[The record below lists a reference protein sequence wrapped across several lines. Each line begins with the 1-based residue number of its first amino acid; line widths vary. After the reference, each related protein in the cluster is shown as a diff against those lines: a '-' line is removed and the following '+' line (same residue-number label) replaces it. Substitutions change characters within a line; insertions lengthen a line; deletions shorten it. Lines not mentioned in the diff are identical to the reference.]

1 MGRPLAQRRARGPR
15 DALASPIVA
24 KPFRVYV
31 CSDIHASER
40 TWRKFLNA
48 MKANVY
54 RADAALIAGDLTG
67 KALVPVVRSDS
78 APASWSAT
86 VLGQKRIARNEAE
99 LAELE
104 RSIADLGYY
113 SVVVTA
119 TERQAMEADPAL
131 VKARFREQIVA
142 RLRAWLA
149 LASERLE
156 GSGVP
161 VYLMPGNDDEFDIDP
176 ILAESTYCRNVNEQ
190 VIELTPWHQLV
201 SMGWSSPTPWSTPR
215 ELPEE
220 EFLDRLSG
228 LLQGVRDP
236 RKTVMMTH
244 VPPYDSGLDTA
255 PLLSPDLRPQ
265 VTAGDLMRGPVGS
278 TGVRAAIEQFR
289 PVLGVHGHIHESG
302 GERRIRDTLCV
313 NAGSESSMGV
323 LRGFLVD
330 LGEHGVVKSLR
341 VEG

>member
-1 MGRPLAQRRARGPR
+1 M
-15 DALASPIVA
+15 A
-24 KPFRVYV
+24 KPFRLYV

-54 RADAALIAGDLTG
+54 KADAALIAGDLTG
-67 KALVPVVRSDS
+67 KAIIAVVKGEQGGEE
-78 APASWSAT
+78 WTAT
-86 VLGQKRIARNEAE
+86 VLGQRRVARTEQE
-99 LAELE
+99 LADLE

-113 SVVVTA
+113 AVRVTSE
-119 TERQAMEADPAL
+119 ERAAMEADPAL
-131 VKARFREQIVA
+131 VRRMFDERITARVRE
-142 RLRAWLA
+142 WMA
-149 LASERLE
+149 LAADRLE

-161 VYLMPGNDDEFDIDP
+161 VYLMPGNDDDFEIDP
-176 ILAESTYCRNVNEQ
+176 ILADSPYCRNVNEQ
-190 VIELTPWHQLV
+190 VVELTPWHQLV

-220 EFLDRLSG
+220 QFLDRLSG
-228 LLQGVRDP
+228 LMAGVRDA

-255 PLLSPDLRPQ
+255 PLLSPDLRPT
-265 VTAGDLMRGPVGS
+265 VSAGDLLRGPVGS
-278 TGVRAAIEQFR
+278 TGVRHAIEQFK

-302 GERRIRDTLCV
+302 GERKIGSTVCV
-313 NAGSESSMGV
+313 NAGSESSMGI
-323 LRGFLVD
+323 LRGFVID
-330 LGEHGVVKSLR
+330 LSDRGVERTLR

>member
-1 MGRPLAQRRARGPR
+1 M
-15 DALASPIVA
+15 A
-24 KPFRVYV
+24 KPFRLYV

-54 RADAALIAGDLTG
+54 KADAAVIAGDLTG
-67 KALVPVVRSDS
+67 KALVAVVEGDHKG
-78 APASWSAT
+78 AEAWTAT
-86 VLGQKRIARNEAE
+86 VLGQRRIARNEAE
-99 LAELE
+99 LADLE

-113 SVVVTA
+113 AVRVTEA
-119 TERQAMEADPAL
+119 ERREMEENPDI
-131 VKARFREQIVA
+131 VKAHFKERMVG
-142 RLRAWLA
+142 RLREWLA
-149 LASERLE
+149 LAAERLE
-156 GSGVP
+156 GSGIP
-161 VYLMPGNDDEFDIDP
+161 VYLMPGNDDEFDIDAV
-176 ILAESTYCRNVNEQ
+176 LAESTYCRNVNEQ

-201 SMGWSSPTPWSTPR
+201 SMGWSSPTPWFTPR

-228 LLQGVRDP
+228 LMRGVRDA

-255 PLLSPDLRPQ
+255 PLLSPTLQP
-265 VTAGDLMRGPVGS
+265 TASAGDVLRGPVGS
-278 TGVRAAIEQFR
+278 HGVRRAIETFK

-302 GERRIRDTLCV
+302 GERRIGSTVCV
-313 NAGSESSMGV
+313 NAGSEANHGV
-323 LRGFLVD
+323 LRGYLID
-330 LGEHGVVKSLR
+330 MSENGVERTLR

>member
-1 MGRPLAQRRARGPR
+1 M
-15 DALASPIVA
+15 A
-24 KPFRVYV
+24 KPFRLYV

-40 TWRKFLNA
+40 SWRKFLNA
-48 MKANVY
+48 MRANVY
-54 RADAALIAGDLTG
+54 KVDAAVIAGDLTG
-67 KALVPVVRSDS
+67 KAIVAVVRGEGGGGEVWT
-78 APASWSAT
+78 AS
-86 VLGQKRIARNEAE
+86 VHGQRWVAKDEAE
-99 LAELE
+99 LVALE

-113 SVVVTA
+113 AVRVTEA
-119 TERQAMEADPAL
+119 ERSAMEADPAL
-131 VKARFREQIVA
+131 VRRIFHERIAARVRE
-142 RLRAWLA
+142 WMDLA
-149 LASERLE
+149 AERLE
-156 GSGVP
+156 GSNVP
-161 VYLMPGNDDEFDIDP
+161 VYLMPGNDDDFEIDP

-190 VIELTPWHQLV
+190 VVDLTPWHQLV

-228 LLQGVRDP
+228 LLKGVRDP
-236 RKTVMMTH
+236 RKTVIMTH

-278 TGVRAAIEQFR
+278 TGVRKAIESFR

-302 GERRIRDTLCV
+302 GERKIRDTVCV
-313 NAGSESSMGV
+313 NAGSEASMGI
-323 LRGFLVD
+323 LRGYLVD
-330 LGEHGVVKSLR
+330 LTEKGVDRTLR

>member
-1 MGRPLAQRRARGPR
+1 M
-15 DALASPIVA
+15 A
-24 KPFRVYV
+24 KPFRLYV

-54 RADAALIAGDLTG
+54 KADAAVIAGDLTG
-67 KALVPVVRSDS
+67 KALIAVVEGDHKG
-78 APASWSAT
+78 AEAWTAT
-86 VLGQKRIARNEAE
+86 VLGQRRIARNEQE
-99 LAELE
+99 LADLE

-113 SVVVTA
+113 TVRVTEA
-119 TERQAMEADPAL
+119 ERHEMEGNPDL
-131 VKARFREQIVA
+131 VKAHFKERMVG
-142 RLRAWLA
+142 RLREWLA
-149 LASERLE
+149 LAAERLE
-156 GSGVP
+156 GSGIP
-161 VYLMPGNDDEFDIDP
+161 VYLMPGNDDEFDIDAV
-176 ILAESTYCRNVNEQ
+176 LAESTYCRNVNEQ
-190 VIELTPWHQLV
+190 VIDLTPWHQLV
-201 SMGWSSPTPWSTPR
+201 SMGWSSPTPWFTPR

-228 LLQGVRDP
+228 LMTGVRDA

-302 GERRIRDTLCV
+302 GERKIKDTLCV
-313 NAGSESSMGV
+313 NAGSELSMGV

-330 LGEHGVVKSLR
+330 LSENGVEKSLR

>member
-1 MGRPLAQRRARGPR
+1 MGKR
-15 DALASPIVA
+15 
-24 KPFRVYV
+24 FRLYV

-54 RADAALIAGDLTG
+54 GADAAVIAGDITG
-67 KALVPVVRSDS
+67 KALVAVVKGEHGGEE
-78 APASWSAT
+78 WTAT
-86 VLGQKRIARNEAE
+86 LLGQRRVARTEEE
-99 LAELE
+99 LEQLE

-113 SVVVTA
+113 AVRVTA
-119 TERQAMEADPAL
+119 DERAAMEADPAL
-131 VKARFREQIVA
+131 VRRLFDERITARVRD
-142 RLRAWLA
+142 WMA
-149 LASERLE
+149 LAAERLD

-161 VYLMPGNDDEFDIDP
+161 VYLMPGNDDDFEIDP
-176 ILAESTYCRNVNEQ
+176 VLAESTYCQNVNEQ
-190 VIELTPWHQLV
+190 VVELTPWHQLV

-215 ELPEE
+215 EMPEE
-220 EFLDRLSG
+220 EFLDRLST
-228 LLQGVRDP
+228 LLGGVRDT
-236 RKTVMMTH
+236 RRTILMTH

-278 TGVRAAIEQFR
+278 TGVRRAIETFK

-302 GERRIRDTLCV
+302 GERKIGETWCV

-323 LRGFLVD
+323 LRGYLVD
-330 LGEHGVVKSLR
+330 LSERGVERTLR

>member
-1 MGRPLAQRRARGPR
+1 M
-15 DALASPIVA
+15 A
-24 KPFRVYV
+24 KPFRLYV

-54 RADAALIAGDLTG
+54 KVDAAVIAGDLTG
-67 KALVPVVRSDS
+67 KALVAVVRGNHGGE
-78 APASWSAT
+78 AWTAS
-86 VLGQKRIARNEAE
+86 VLGQRRIARNDTE
-99 LAELE
+99 LAKLE

-113 SVVVTA
+113 AVRVTEA
-119 TERQAMEADPAL
+119 ERAAMARDPEL
-131 VKARFREQIVA
+131 VKTAFRDRMVG
-142 RLRAWLA
+142 RLREWLA
-149 LASERLE
+149 LAAERLD
-156 GSGVP
+156 GSNIP
-161 VYLMPGNDDEFDIDP
+161 VYLMPGNDDEFDIDAV
-176 ILAESTYCRNVNEQ
+176 LAESTYAQNVNEQ
-190 VIELTPWHQLV
+190 VVELTPWHQLV
-201 SMGWSSPTPWSTPR
+201 SMGWSSPTPWHTPR

-228 LLQGVRDP
+228 LLKGVRDP

-255 PLLSPDLRPQ
+255 PLLSPDLRPT
-265 VTAGDLMRGPVGS
+265 VTAGDLIRGPVGS
-278 TGVRAAIEQFR
+278 TGVRAAIESFR

-302 GERRIRDTLCV
+302 GERRIRDTVCV

-323 LRGFLVD
+323 LRGYLVD
-330 LGEHGVVKSLR
+330 LSERGVERTLR

>member
-1 MGRPLAQRRARGPR
+1 MIR
-15 DALASPIVA
+15 
-24 KPFRVYV
+24 
-31 CSDIHASER
+31 
-40 TWRKFLNA
+40 
-48 MKANVY
+48 
-54 RADAALIAGDLTG
+54 
-67 KALVPVVRSDS
+67 
-78 APASWSAT
+78 
-86 VLGQKRIARNEAE
+86 
-99 LAELE
+99 
-104 RSIADLGYY
+104 
-113 SVVVTA
+113 
-119 TERQAMEADPAL
+119 
-131 VKARFREQIVA
+131 
-142 RLRAWLA
+142 RLREWLA

-156 GSGVP
+156 GSGIP

-176 ILAESTYCRNVNEQ
+176 ILAESTYCQNVNEQ

-201 SMGWSSPTPWSTPR
+201 SMGWSSPTPWFTPR

-228 LLQGVRDP
+228 LMKGVRDP

-255 PLLSPDLRPQ
+255 PLLSPDLRPT
-265 VTAGDLMRGPVGS
+265 VTAGDLIRGPVGS

-330 LGEHGVVKSLR
+330 LSENGVEKSLR

>member
-1 MGRPLAQRRARGPR
+1 M
-15 DALASPIVA
+15 A
-24 KPFRVYV
+24 KTFRIYV

-54 RADAALIAGDLTG
+54 RVDAAVIAGDLTG
-67 KALVPVVRSDS
+67 KALIAVVRGEPGNDE
-78 APASWSAT
+78 WTAT
-86 VLGQKRIARNEAE
+86 VLGRRRVARSDEE

-113 SVVVTA
+113 AVRVSPE
-119 TERQAMEADPAL
+119 ERARMEADPAL
-131 VKARFREQIVA
+131 VRRMFDERISERV
-142 RLRAWLA
+142 RGWMDLA
-149 LASERLE
+149 AERLE

-161 VYLMPGNDDEFDIDP
+161 VFLMPGNDDDFEIDP
-176 ILAESTYCRNVNEQ
+176 ILAESPYCQNVNEQ
-190 VIELTPWHQLV
+190 VVELTPWHQLV

-228 LLQGVRDP
+228 LLDGVRDP

-244 VPPYDSGLDTA
+244 VPPFDSGLDTA
-255 PLLSPDLRPQ
+255 PLLSPDLRPT
-265 VTAGDLMRGPVGS
+265 VSAGDLLRGPVGS
-278 TGVRAAIEQFR
+278 TGVRRAIETFR

-302 GERRIRDTLCV
+302 GERRIGDTVCV
-313 NAGSESSMGV
+313 NAGSESSMGI
-323 LRGFLVD
+323 LRGYVID
-330 LGEHGVVKSLR
+330 LTEHGVERTLR